1 MSEII
6 HVKTQSGFEADI
18 NSDALDDME
27 LLEDL
32 SRMDACSRHYL
43 HLACVIHIADQ
54 RKAVLIHLQISR
66 ASVRDMPRRSGTS
79 TVVIFGS
86 RKPLTSNA

>member
-32 SRMDACSRHYL
+32 SRMDAGEQW
-43 HLACVIHIADQ
+43 LAARVILRLLGGEQKKKLYDFCRDPYTRRVPIGKVSA
-54 RKAVLIHLQISR
+54 LLQELF
-66 ASVRDMPRRSGTS
+66 AAPEL
-79 TVVIFGS
+79 
-86 RKPLTSNA
+86 KK